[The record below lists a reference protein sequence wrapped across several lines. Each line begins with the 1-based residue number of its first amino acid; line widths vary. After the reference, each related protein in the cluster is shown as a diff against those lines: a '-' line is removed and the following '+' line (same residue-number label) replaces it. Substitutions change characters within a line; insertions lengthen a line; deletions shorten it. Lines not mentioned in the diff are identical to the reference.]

1 MTSQRPAY
9 EQVTFVHGGNT
20 VTLRPSL
27 RAAVTLEEKFGFPAL
42 YRALAEQ
49 NFTII
54 SDIIRTAKS
63 GAQYVAPFPEQS
75 LFLFFAETLIP
86 VANLLDMFRPETD
99 SDAKPTSG
107 KSISW
112 SQAHRELFNAATGW
126 LGWTPQAAWEATP
139 NEIASAYSAH
149 IARLKAIH
157 GSADDQ
163 SSNSHQAPHDLAQ
176 RLSSDGI
183 DPEFDRERFQ
193 ALKASIAR
201 AKR

>member
-27 RAAVTLEEKFGFPAL
+27 RAAATLEERFGFPAL

-54 SDIIRTAKS
+54 SEIIRATRTENLEP
-63 GAQYVAPFPEQS
+63 APVTDKP
-75 LFLFFAETLIP
+75 LFLFFAETLHP
-86 VANLLDMFRPETD
+86 VARILDMLRPEAEPNAT
-99 SDAKPTSG
+99 ATSG
-107 KSISW
+107 KSVSW
-112 SQAHRELFNAATGW
+112 KEAYRELYKVATGW
-126 LGWTPQAAWEATP
+126 LGWTPQTAWEATP
-139 NEIASAYSAH
+139 NEIAMAYSAH

-163 SSNSHQAPHDLAQ
+163 SSSYQQAPHDLAE

-183 DPEFDRERFQ
+183 DHEFDREGLQ
-193 ALKASIAR
+193 ALKASIAGAR
-201 AKR
+201 R

>member
-9 EQVTFVHGGNT
+9 EQVTFAHGGNT

-27 RAAVTLEEKFGFPAL
+27 RAAVALEEMFGFPAL

-54 SDIIRTAKS
+54 SEIIRTAKT
-63 GAQYVAPFPEQS
+63 GDQYAAPFSERP

-86 VANLLDMFRPETD
+86 VAKLLDMFRPEAD

-112 SQAHRELFNAATGW
+112 SEAYRELFNAATGW
-126 LGWTPQAAWEATP
+126 LGWTPQATWEATP

-157 GSADDQ
+157 GSGDDQ
-163 SSNSHQAPHDLAQ
+163 LNNSREAPHDLAQ
-176 RLSSDGI
+176 RLNSDGI